1 MAFLGLASVLL
12 FFVSLIIIINPK
24 WLSKGNFVLTRKRGT
39 LILLLSFIGFI
50 SAFTLDKP
58 TGLSSQQAT
67 TSKVQN
73 EEQTKTEEEQ
83 PKIQIEDAIIKRV
96 TDDVKKRD
104 FVKDAAIIVDK
115 DRVSLAVIVGYA
127 VNKETA
133 KRIGNNFVRTLGSA
147 AGGKSPEKDYYGE
160 VYDYYD
166 LIITVAT
173 PDETI
178 ISTGAK
184 VTNAPGIKWDS

>member
-1 MAFLGLASVLL
+1 MI
-12 FFVSLIIIINPK
+12 LI
-24 WLSKGNFVLTRKRGT
+24 
-39 LILLLSFIGFI
+39 LSFIGFF

-58 TGLSSQQAT
+58 PTSTTSQQAVI
-67 TSKVQN
+67 SVVQH
-73 EEQTKTEEEQ
+73 EGQTKTEEEQ
-83 PKIQIEDAIIKRV
+83 TKIQIEDAIINRV
-96 TDDVKKRD
+96 ADDMKKRE

-115 DRVSLAVIVGYA
+115 DRVSLAVIVDYT
-127 VNKETA
+127 VNKETV
-133 KRIGNNFVRTLGSA
+133 KRIGDNFVRTLGVA
-147 AGGKSPEKDYYGE
+147 AGGKFPEKDYYGE

-184 VTNAPGIKWDS
+184 VTNVSSIKWDS

>member
-12 FFVSLIIIINPK
+12 FFISLIIIINPK

-39 LILLLSFIGFI
+39 LILLLSFVGFI
-50 SAFTLDKP
+50 SAFVLDKP
-58 TGLSSQQAT
+58 TSTTSQQAI
-67 TSKVQN
+67 TSNAQN
-73 EEQTKTEEEQ
+73 EEQPKTQEDQ

-96 TDDVKKRD
+96 TDDMKKRD
-104 FVKDAAIIVDK
+104 FVKDAAITLDK
-115 DRVSLAVIVGYA
+115 GRVSLAVIVDYT
-127 VNKETA
+127 VNKDTA
-133 KRIGNNFVRTLGSA
+133 KRIGDNFVRTLGAA
-147 AGGKSPEKDYYGE
+147 AGGKFPEKDYYGE

-166 LIITVAT
+166 LLITVAT

-184 VTNAPGIKWDS
+184 VKNVSSIKWDS

>member
-12 FFVSLIIIINPK
+12 FFISLIITINPK
-24 WLSKGNFVLTRKRGT
+24 WLSRGNFVLTRKRGA
-39 LILLLSFIGFI
+39 LILLLSFVGFI

-58 TGLSSQQAT
+58 TGTSSQQAT
-67 TSKVQN
+67 ISTVQN
-73 EEQTKTEEEQ
+73 EEQPKTEEEQ
-83 PKIQIEDAIIKRV
+83 TKIQIEDAIIKRV

-104 FVKDAAIIVDK
+104 FVKDAAITVDK

-133 KRIGNNFVRTLGSA
+133 KRIGDNFVRTLGAA
-147 AGGKSPEKDYYGE
+147 AGGKFPEKDYYGE
-160 VYDYYD
+160 VYDHYD

-184 VTNAPGIKWDS
+184 VTYAPSIKWDS